1 MINEVNPQL
10 TPQEIQEFQ
19 QIVKK
24 AKGIELT
31 FEEAENQASRMV
43 KLAYLVMNNLPIE
56 NRLKKAENIDKDRT

>member
-56 NRLKKAENIDKDRT
+56 NRFKKAENIDKDRT